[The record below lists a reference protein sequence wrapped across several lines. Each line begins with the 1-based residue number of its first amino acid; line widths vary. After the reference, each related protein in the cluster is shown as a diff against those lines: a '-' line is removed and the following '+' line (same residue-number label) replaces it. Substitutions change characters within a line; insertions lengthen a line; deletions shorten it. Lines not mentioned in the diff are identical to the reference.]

1 MDPAGAARGDA
12 HDCRRNPSFKS
23 MDNGP
28 QPEENLLPPCE
39 PQMKDNGLQPEENL
53 LPPCEPQMKD
63 VSSTGYVLISCQKQ
77 LSHKVLV
84 KWISSNLIGSTLL

>member
-1 MDPAGAARGDA
+1 MDRAEAACGDA

-28 QPEENLLPPCE
+28 LPEENLLPPCE
-39 PQMKDNGLQPEENL
+39 PQTKE
-53 LPPCEPQMKD
+53 
-63 VSSTGYVLISCQKQ
+63 VSSTGYVLISCQKL

-84 KWISSNLIGSTLL
+84 KWLSNSLIKSTFV

>member
-1 MDPAGAARGDA
+1 MDRAEAACGDA

-28 QPEENLLPPCE
+28 LPEQNLPPPCE
-39 PQMKDNGLQPEENL
+39 PQMEDNGLMPEENL
-53 LPPCEPQMKD
+53 PLPCEPQTKE
-63 VSSTGYVLISCQKQ
+63 VSSTGYVLISCQKL

-84 KWISSNLIGSTLL
+84 KWLSNSLI

>member
-28 QPEENLLPPCE
+28 
-39 PQMKDNGLQPEENL
+39 QPEENL